1 MVYRLLIVVATI
13 IWGSSFVIVKDV
25 TGFLTTGWI
34 LVVRFAVAAV
44 LLALVFAKKRNLYL
58 QREYLLYGGLF
69 GVVLFLAYYVQTQG
83 LIYTTPGKNAF
94 LTGTYCVLV
103 PFLAWFATH
112 KRPTF
117 INVGAALLCIA
128 GVGLVSLSG
137 DLTVNVGDAL
147 TLLCAVFYALHI
159 VLVSRFSQGRDIFV
173 LTMWQ
178 FAGVALC
185 ALVVA
190 LITEPAPVALT
201 RLSAGQFGQL
211 AYLAVACTTLAL
223 LFQNIGQ
230 KHLPPSSASLLLSLE
245 SPFGVGFSV
254 AFGAETL
261 NAQVL
266 LGFVLIF
273 AAIVVSEVL
282 PEYLSKGEKGEKGF
296 TASDQLDKRNSTNV
310 AQVAAS
316 GAEGSRR

>member
-34 LVVRFAVAAV
+34 LVVRFSVAAV
-44 LLALVFAKKRNLYL
+44 LLALVFAKKRHLYL
-58 QREYLLYGGLF
+58 QRDYLFYGGLF
-69 GVVLFLAYYVQTQG
+69 GVALFLAYYVQTQG

-103 PFLAWFATH
+103 PFFAWFATR
-112 KRPTF
+112 KRPTL

-159 VLVSRFSQGRDIFV
+159 VLVSRFSQGRDIFM

-190 LITEPAPVALT
+190 LITEPAPVVLT
-201 RLSAGQFGQL
+201 CLSLEQFVQL
-211 AYLAVACTTLAL
+211 TYLAVACTTLAL

-245 SPFGVGFSV
+245 SPFGVAFSV

-266 LGFVLIF
+266 CGFVLIF
-273 AAIVVSEVL
+273 AAIMVSEVL
-282 PEYLSKGEKGEKGF
+282 PEHLSKARAKGSGEQDAPTG
-296 TASDQLDKRNSTNV
+296 SD
-310 AQVAAS
+310 VAA
-316 GAEGSRR
+316 AALPEGSAK